1 MPNLFLNKMS
11 QLVDFIHEAPGL
23 ASLVISIGCRVRHW
37 LLTKKVI
44 LLLDWWC
51 LLIGL
56 LSVVLLTVM
65 NFPVTS

>member
-23 ASLVISIGCRVRHW
+23 ASFVHSIGRGVRHW

-44 LLLDWWC
+44 LLLDWLC

>member
-23 ASLVISIGCRVRHW
+23 ASFVHFVGCRVRHW
-37 LLTKKVI
+37 LVTKKVI
-44 LLLDWWC
+44 LLLDWLC

-56 LSVVLLTVM
+56 LPVVLLTVM